1 MRFCSDCGAPVR
13 RRVPAG
19 DTLPRYIC
27 DACRT
32 VHYQNPRIIAGC
44 VAQWEDRVLL
54 CRRAIEPRHGRWTL
68 PAGFME
74 NGETADAAAVRETFE
89 EAQARVELDS
99 LYTLFS
105 LPHINQ
111 VYLLYRGR
119 LLDLEFGPGP
129 ESLEVDLFREQDVP
143 WEQLAFPTI
152 VETLRL
158 FFAERRRGRFGVHT
172 GTIDKG

>member
-1 MRFCSDCGAPVR
+1 MKYCSACGAQVS
-13 RRVPAG
+13 RRVPEG
-19 DTLPRYIC
+19 DNLPRYVC
-27 DACRT
+27 DECSRI
-32 VHYQNPRIIAGC
+32 HYQNPRIIAGC

-74 NGETADAAAVRETFE
+74 NGETADAAAVRETLE
-89 EAQARVELDS
+89 EARARVELEH

-119 LLDLEFGPGP
+119 LLDLEFAPGP
-129 ESLEVDLFREQDVP
+129 ESLEVELFREQDIP
-143 WEQLAFPTI
+143 WDELAFPTI
-152 VETLRL
+152 TETLRL
-158 FFAERRRGRFGVHT
+158 FFADRRRGRFEVHT
-172 GTIDKG
+172 GTISRG